1 MTVQVSA
8 DSHRFDQTLITP
20 ALHGEKQQFFF
31 KMIRNDLK
39 SAHIMRA
46 KSRYLF
52 EFALK
57 STPQIRVII
66 EHQRTGV

>member
-20 ALHGEKQQFFF
+20 ALHGEKQEFFN
-31 KMIRNDLK
+31 MIRNDLK
-39 SAHIMRA
+39 SAHIMHA
-46 KSRYLF
+46 KSRYPF
-52 EFALK
+52 EFVLK